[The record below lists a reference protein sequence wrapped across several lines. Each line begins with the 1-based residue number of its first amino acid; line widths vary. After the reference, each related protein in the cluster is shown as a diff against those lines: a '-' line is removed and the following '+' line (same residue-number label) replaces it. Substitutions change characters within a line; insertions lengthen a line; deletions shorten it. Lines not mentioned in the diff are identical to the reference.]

1 MIRLLVAMVAVGGCA
16 PSPPHAT
23 AADAA
28 RANVALA
35 ELEQGR
41 TIVVGKCGAC
51 HRPPL
56 PDDPWQRWLP
66 DMAARARLDASERHL
81 AEQYLSVM
89 AVTK

>member
-1 MIRLLVAMVAVGGCA
+1 MRATFVVLLAVAGCT

-35 ELEQGR
+35 ELQEGR
-41 TIVVGKCGAC
+41 TIVVGKCGGC
-51 HRPPL
+51 HKPPM
-56 PDDPWQRWLP
+56 PGDPWQRVMT
-66 DMAARARLDASERHL
+66 DMAARAKLDGNQRHL

-89 AVTK
+89 VAPK